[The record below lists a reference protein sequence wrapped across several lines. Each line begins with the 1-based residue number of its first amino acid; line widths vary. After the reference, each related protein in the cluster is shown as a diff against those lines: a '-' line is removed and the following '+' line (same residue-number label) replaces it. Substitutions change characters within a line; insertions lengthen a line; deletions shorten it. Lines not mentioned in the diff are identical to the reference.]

1 MSARTQSV
9 PDCPLQKGGRG
20 WLWRVVELEPTLG
33 VGHGSQMAPEL
44 FPSYSRPRCP
54 FGRGSAKF
62 SRGVK
67 IDEKKE
73 KKRQAYCGS
82 ELGISRTNRGGERSE
97 PSPSQEYPT
106 APSGSWPP
114 QLGSLPEVPDWSQ
127 HRSKAPQH
135 SPKRSTAQS
144 AAQPKACANQR
155 TLPRTAMWITRC
167 GPVAAALAEARREK
181 RSKRMTH
188 DDGIISD
195 CTRGFAKIEMKMIPR
210 NKR

>member
-127 HRSKAPQH
+127 HRSKAPQQ
-135 SPKRSTAQS
+135 ST
-144 AAQPKACANQR
+144 AAQPKAQHSPKRAPISAHCRAPQCGSQDVAQWQQR
-155 TLPRTAMWITRC
+155 WR
-167 GPVAAALAEARREK
+167 K
-181 RSKRMTH
+181 RA
-188 DDGIISD
+188 G
-195 CTRGFAKIEMKMIPR
+195 R
-210 NKR
+210 NGVNG

>member
-73 KKRQAYCGS
+73 KKRQAYCGRS
-82 ELGISRTNRGGERSE
+82 WAYRARIAGENG
-97 PSPSQEYPT
+97 QNQAQAKNT
-106 APSGSWPP
+106 
-114 QLGSLPEVPDWSQ
+114 QLLLLEVG
-127 HRSKAPQH
+127 HRSSDLCLKSRIGH
-135 SPKRSTAQS
+135 STAAKHRSTAQS
-144 AAQPKACANQR
+144 AAQPKAQHSPKRAPISAHCRAPQCGSQDVAQWQQR
-155 TLPRTAMWITRC
+155 WR
-167 GPVAAALAEARREK
+167 K
-181 RSKRMTH
+181 RA
-188 DDGIISD
+188 G
-195 CTRGFAKIEMKMIPR
+195 R
-210 NKR
+210 NGVNG